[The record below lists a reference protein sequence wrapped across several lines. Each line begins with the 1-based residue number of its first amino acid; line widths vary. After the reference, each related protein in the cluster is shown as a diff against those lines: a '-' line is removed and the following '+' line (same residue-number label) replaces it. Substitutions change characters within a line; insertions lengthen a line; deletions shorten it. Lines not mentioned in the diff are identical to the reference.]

1 MTDPEDRPDPPPD
14 TYRELMEAGYGAL
27 VEHGYADLSM
37 RNIAARTDRSHS
49 LLQHYYGSK
58 TGVVLAVLEY
68 LVDGYLA
75 DVEATDA
82 APDRDPVERLRRD
95 LERALTGPADEP
107 ADRFWGFQTALFEL
121 RLAAREDAAVR
132 ERFREG
138 ERRVTARFA
147 DSVRAGVEAGVFRE
161 VDPDRLA
168 LTLRDLVDAARFR
181 RVLMDESDAPDRT
194 LTFLEDVLLPALT
207 VEDGPS
213 S

>member
-1 MTDPEDRPDPPPD
+1 
-14 TYRELMEAGYGAL
+14 
-27 VEHGYADLSM
+27 M
-37 RNIAARTDRSHS
+37 RKIAARTDRSHS

-95 LERALTGPADEP
+95 LERSLTGPADEP
-107 ADRFWGFQTALFEL
+107 ANRFWGFQTALFEL

-147 DSVRAGVEAGVFRE
+147 DSVRAGVEAGVFCE

-194 LTFLEDVLLPALT
+194 LAFVEDVLLPALT

-213 S
+213 G